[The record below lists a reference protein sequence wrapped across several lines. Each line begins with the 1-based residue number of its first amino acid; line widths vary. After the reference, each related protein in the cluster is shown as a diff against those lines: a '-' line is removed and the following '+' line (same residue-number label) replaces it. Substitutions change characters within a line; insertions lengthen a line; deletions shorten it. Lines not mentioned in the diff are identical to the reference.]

1 MGMMM
6 NTVSV
11 PVDGD
16 PRVTWVSPAWLSD
29 HRDDSSIVILD
40 CRRDVHDYFRGHIPG
55 ALHVPECLFRM
66 HAGTIPM
73 QWMPPVVAGGVFRSL
88 GIHDGNTIV
97 VYTDGTTALGTSSTS
112 VSSDGLEAAFV
123 AYSLVRYGHARVCIL
138 DGGRTK
144 WVKENRSQD
153 QTFPT
158 TRQSGFTVTVQQD
171 FFIGYPELL
180 RIKDRPGVVLL
191 DTRPPAA
198 YAGQASW
205 IRPGHIPGAVNIP
218 AQLLMDEKNSAL
230 LKSRE
235 EIRQIF
241 LAQGISPDKTIICSC
256 GTGRTATSVFL
267 VLKYCLNYPEV
278 LMFEGGFTEWSTYP
292 DNPIVTGKNPG

>member
-1 MGMMM
+1 MMK

-16 PRVTWVSPAWLSD
+16 PRVTWVSPAWLAD
-29 HRDDSSIVILD
+29 HRDDSSIMILD
-40 CRRDVHDYFRGHIPG
+40 CRRDVHDYFRGHITG
-55 ALHVPECLFRM
+55 AHHVPECLFRM
-66 HAGTIPM
+66 HTGTFPM
-73 QWMPPVVAGGVFRSL
+73 QWMPPVVAEDVIRSL
-88 GIHDGNTIV
+88 GIHDGHTVV
-97 VYTDGTTALGTSSTS
+97 VYTDGTTALGTSGTS
-112 VSSDGLEAAFV
+112 ASGDGLEAAFV
-123 AYSLVRYGHARVCIL
+123 AYSLVRYGHARVYIL

-144 WVKENRSQD
+144 WVKENRLQD

-171 FFIGYPELL
+171 FFIGYPELR
-180 RIKDRPGVVLL
+180 RIKDQPGVVLL
-191 DTRPPAA
+191 DTRPPSA

-235 EIRQIF
+235 EIQQIF

-267 VLKYCLNYPEV
+267 ILKYFLDYPRV
-278 LMFEGGFTEWSTYP
+278 LIFEGGFTEWSTYP
-292 DNPIVTGKNPG
+292 DNPLVTGKNPG